1 MGNSINKSKI
11 LIVDDEEDILKLLFT
26 VLKKEG
32 FENIYTAGT
41 AKEAIDLVTRID
53 PAIIILDIMMPDRDG
68 YEVCKE
74 IRKTS
79 RTPILFMSAKTEE
92 LDRILG
98 FALGADDYITKPFS
112 PKEVAYRVKAHLRRN
127 NYVDEDNVKKNK
139 TIDFGPFELNEE
151 KIELKKSGELIE
163 LKPKEFKML
172 AYFSKN
178 PNQILSKEKICSG
191 VWGEDYIGFDNTI
204 MVHIRRLREKI
215 EDNPSMPKYIVNIK
229 GLGYK
234 FVVKGE

>member
-1 MGNSINKSKI
+1 MENSINKSKI
-11 LIVDDEEDILKLLFT
+11 LIVDDEEDILKLLST

-32 FENIYTAGT
+32 FENIYTAIA
-41 AKEAIDLVTRID
+41 AKEAIDLVSRLD
-53 PAIIILDIMMPDRDG
+53 PDIILLDIMMPGRDG

-127 NYVDEDNVKKNK
+127 NYIDEDK
-139 TIDFGPFELNEE
+139 TEKDKIIVFGPFELNEE
-151 KIELKKSGELIE
+151 KIEFKKNGEPIQLKA
-163 LKPKEFKML
+163 KEFKML
-172 AYFSKN
+172 AYMLKN

-215 EDNPSMPKYIVNIK
+215 EDNPSLPKYIVNIK

-234 FVVKGE
+234 FVVKDE

>member
-1 MGNSINKSKI
+1 MENSINKSKI
-11 LIVDDEEDILKLLFT
+11 LIVDDEEDILRLLST
-26 VLKKEG
+26 VLRKEG
-32 FENIYTAGT
+32 FENIYTAAA
-41 AKEAIDLVTRID
+41 AKEAIDLVSRLD
-53 PAIIILDIMMPDRDG
+53 PDIILLDIMMPDRDG
-68 YEVCKE
+68 YDVCKE

-79 RTPILFMSAKTEE
+79 RTPILFMSAKSEE

-127 NYVDEDNVKKNK
+127 NYLGEDKVESGKP
-139 TIDFGPFELNEE
+139 IVFGPFELNEE
-151 KIELKKSGELIE
+151 KIELKKNGELIE
-163 LKPKEFKML
+163 LKAKEFKML
-172 AYFSKN
+172 VYFAKN
-178 PNQILSKEKICSG
+178 PNQILSKEKICDG

-234 FVVKGE
+234 FVVKDE

>member
-1 MGNSINKSKI
+1 MENLINKSKI
-11 LIVDDEEDILKLLFT
+11 LIVDDEEDILKLLST

-32 FENIYTAGT
+32 FENIYTAIA
-41 AKEAIDLVTRID
+41 AKEAIDLVSRLD
-53 PAIIILDIMMPDRDG
+53 PDIILLDIMMPGRDG
-68 YEVCKE
+68 YDVCKE

-112 PKEVAYRVKAHLRRN
+112 PKEVAYRIKAHLRRN
-127 NYVDEDNVKKNK
+127 NYIDEDKNEKGK
-139 TIDFGPFELNEE
+139 TIVFGPFELNEE
-151 KIELKKSGELIE
+151 KIEFKKNGESIQLKA
-163 LKPKEFKML
+163 KEFKML
-172 AYFSKN
+172 AYMLKN

-215 EDNPSMPKYIVNIK
+215 EDNPSLPKYIVNIK